1 MLYGR
6 VPLEQALAAMRE
18 MGSAPVRKS
27 PTSSP
32 AQSAASPTRRAEPA
46 VLPKGSA

>member
-18 MGSAPVRKS
+18 MGSAPVAEVAEFIAGSKRGF
-27 PTSSP
+27 
-32 AQSAASPTRRAEPA
+32 AHPTR
-46 VLPKGSA
+46 